1 MSKKTASPAT
11 MQEPA
16 SFEAA
21 MAELEALVARMEDGE
36 LPLEESISAYQ
47 RGAELLRHC
56 EKILADAEQR
66 IKVLMPDGN
75 DGTLQDYDDQA

>member
-1 MSKKTASPAT
+1 
-11 MQEPA
+11 
-16 SFEAA
+16 
-21 MAELEALVARMEDGE
+21 MAELEALVARMEEGE

>member
-1 MSKKTASPAT
+1 MSKKTTSAT
-11 MQEPA
+11 SQEPA

-66 IKVLMPDGN
+66 IKVLMPDGG
-75 DGTLQDYDDQA
+75 DGTLQDYDEQA

>member
-1 MSKKTASPAT
+1 MSKKTTTTPSA
-11 MQEPA
+11 EPA

-21 MAELEALVARMEDGE
+21 MAELEALVARMEEGE

>member
-11 MQEPA
+11 TQEPA

-66 IKVLMPDGN
+66 IKVLMPDG
-75 DGTLQDYDDQA
+75 TLQDYDDQA

>member
-1 MSKKTASPAT
+1 MSKKSAAAT
-11 MQEPA
+11 LQEPA

-21 MAELEALVARMEDGE
+21 MAELEALVARMEEGE

>member
-1 MSKKTASPAT
+1 MSKKSAAAT
-11 MQEPA
+11 PQEPA

-21 MAELEALVARMEDGE
+21 MAELEALVARMEEGE

-66 IKVLMPDGN
+66 IKVLMPDGGN
-75 DGTLQDYDDQA
+75 GTLQDYDDQA

>member
-1 MSKKTASPAT
+1 
-11 MQEPA
+11 
-16 SFEAA
+16 

-66 IKVLMPDGN
+66 IKVLMPDGS
-75 DGTLQDYDDQA
+75 DGTLQDYDEQA